1 MPKLFSWLLHRYC
14 FLSVTTALGT
24 LLLGICGCAP
34 SADSIQTETQRIEQW
49 RQARVANLT
58 SENGWLTLVGLHWLQ
73 EGSNSFGRGN
83 QNQLVLDHPALAE
96 VAGVFELHLG
106 RVSFNSATNSHI
118 THQGNAVT
126 HIDLQ
131 PDTDDKPTVLES
143 GSLRFNAIERGGKF
157 GVRVRD
163 TAHPA
168 RQTFKGLSYFPISME
183 WRIKAHFEAYVP
195 SKKIPI
201 VNILGMTELME
212 SPGALVFDKDGKRW
226 RLDTILESPTDTQL
240 FVMFGDA
247 SNGRDSYGAGRFIYV
262 DRPVNNEVWL
272 DFNQAY
278 SPPCAFTEF
287 ATCPLPPRQNRLTLD
302 VTAGE
307 KKYSMH

>member
-1 MPKLFSWLLHRYC
+1 MAKSLSWLLHRYWL
-14 FLSVTTALGT
+14 LSAATALGT
-24 LLLGICGCAP
+24 LLLGICGCTP
-34 SADSIQTETQRIEQW
+34 SAESMQTETQRIGQW

-58 SENGWLTLVGLHWLQ
+58 SENGWVTLVGLYWLQ
-73 EGSNSFGRGN
+73 EGSDSFGRGN
-83 QNQLVLDHPALAE
+83 QNQLVLNHPALAE
-96 VAGVFELHLG
+96 VAGVFELHQG
-106 RVSFNSATNSHI
+106 RVSFNAATDGHI

-131 PDTDDKPTVLES
+131 SDTVGEPTVLES

-163 TAHPA
+163 TEHPA
-168 RQTFKGLSYFPISME
+168 RKAFKGLSYFPISMD
-183 WRIKAHFEAYVP
+183 WRIKARFAAYVP
-195 SKKIPI
+195 SRKIPI

-226 RLDTILESPTDTQL
+226 RLDAILESPTDTQL

-262 DRPVNNEVWL
+262 DRPVNNKLWL

-278 SPPCAFTEF
+278 NPPCAFTEF

-302 VTAGE
+302 VIAGE
-307 KKYSMH
+307 RKYSMH